1 MDQERLRRDLERL
14 DLEIADAGP
23 SDEKR
28 TALLQKLRDDIRG
41 LLADPDSATG
51 TRYDSVRASLEDS
64 VYHFDASHPKL
75 AKTMAEVIDTLALFN
90 L

>member
-14 DLEIADAGP
+14 DEEIAQAGP
-23 SDEKR
+23 SDERR
-28 TALLQKLRDDIRG
+28 TALLQKLRDDIRD
-41 LLADPDSATG
+41 LLDHPDTASS

-75 AKTMAEVIDTLALFN
+75 AKTMTEVIDTLVLFN